1 MNDLKS
7 RATSWEAALLALLIV
22 SWSVASLTVEGFAG
36 TSNVSFLLLDVSE
49 IALMAIPLTLV
60 VITGEIDL
68 SIAST
73 LGLTSAIIG
82 ALWNAGLTIESIF
95 VIALGVGAVCGL
107 VNGLLVTRLGLPSLA
122 VTIGTL
128 ALYRGLAYVTLG
140 DKAVAD
146 FPAAYTGWATGSVG
160 PIPKPILLTAVL
172 ALVAG
177 VILHATPLGRA
188 VFALGHNQEAAYF
201 AGIRVKRIKLWLF
214 VASGVFA
221 SLAGIVYTL
230 RYSSARADNGTGL
243 ELAVV
248 AAVLLGGV
256 SFFGG
261 RGTLPG
267 VLTGVLVFGV
277 LRNALILADVSN
289 EVLNF
294 VTGLLLI
301 SSVLAPNLAAFVRSR
316 RSRTVSPPPLME
328 GTAS

>member
-1 MNDLKS
+1 MTHLKN
-7 RATSWEAALLALLIV
+7 RLVSWEGALLVLLV
-22 SWSVASLTVEGFAG
+22 GAWLVASASVDGFAS

-73 LGLTSAIIG
+73 LGLTSAVIG
-82 ALWNAGLTIESIF
+82 KLWNAGLSIESIF
-95 VIALGVGAVCGL
+95 VIALLVGAVCGL
-107 VNGLLVTRLGLPSLA
+107 VNGLLVTRLGLSSLA

-128 ALYRGLAYVTLG
+128 ALYRGLAYITLG
-140 DKAVAD
+140 DQAVAD
-146 FPAAYTGWATGSVG
+146 FPSTYTSWSTGSVG
-160 PIPKPILLTAVL
+160 PIPNPILLAAVL
-172 ALVAG
+172 AAVAG
-177 VILHATPLGRA
+177 VILHATPLGRS
-188 VFALGHNQEAAYF
+188 VFALGYNEEAAYF
-201 AGIRVKRIKLWLF
+201 AGIRVKRIKLGLF
-214 VASGVFA
+214 VASGMFA

-301 SSVLAPNLAAFVRSR
+301 SSVLAPNLARFVRNSQFR
-316 RSRTVSPPPLME
+316 RSSPPRME
-328 GTAS
+328 GTLS